1 MARMTNGAENTQLQG
16 RHAVVTGG
24 ARGIG
29 AAVAERLHALGCQLS
44 LMDLAEEALRAK
56 CTELSDAHA
65 VTVDVTDEDR
75 VQRGF
80 AQAESALGPIEILV
94 NCAGIA
100 ESAPLA
106 KTDMAMWERT
116 LAVNL
121 TGTFLATRAVLP
133 AMVAKNWGR
142 IVSIV
147 STAGLIGYA
156 YTPAYCASKHG
167 VIGLTRALALEV
179 ARTGLTVNAVCP
191 TFTETEL
198 LERTLQ
204 NIIDKTGCTR
214 DDAIKQL
221 QRVNP
226 QNRFIQPAEIA
237 QTVAWLCLP
246 GSESVTGQAIALAGG
261 EVM

>member
-1 MARMTNGAENTQLQG
+1 MTKGQENAQLQG
-16 RHAVVTGG
+16 RHAAVTGA

-29 AAVAERLHALGCQLS
+29 AAVAERLHALGCNLT
-44 LMDLAEEALRAK
+44 LLDLAEDALQAK
-56 CTELSDAHA
+56 STELAGA
-65 VTVDVTDEDR
+65 QPIVVNVTDEER
-75 VQRGF
+75 VQQAF
-80 AQAESALGPIEILV
+80 TQAESALGPVEILV

-106 KTDMAMWERT
+106 KTDMAMWDRT

-121 TGTFLATRAVLP
+121 TGTFLTTRAVLP
-133 AMVAKNWGR
+133 GMVAKDWGR
-142 IVSIV
+142 IISIV

-204 NIIDKTGCTR
+204 NIIEKTGCTR
-214 DDAIKQL
+214 DDAVKQL
-221 QRVNP
+221 KRVNP
-226 QNRFIQPAEIA
+226 QNRFIQPVEIA

>member
-1 MARMTNGAENTQLQG
+1 MAKDSETLQG

-29 AAVAERLHALGCQLS
+29 AAVADRLDTLGCKLT
-44 LMDLAEEALRAK
+44 LMDLAEDPLASKSESLSNAL
-56 CTELSDAHA
+56 A
-65 VTVDVTDEDR
+65 VPVDVTDEQR
-75 VQRGF
+75 VASAF
-80 AQAESALGPIEILV
+80 EQALAGHGPVDILV

-100 ESAPLA
+100 ESAPLS
-106 KTDMAMWERT
+106 KTSMAMWDRT
-116 LAVNL
+116 IAVNL
-121 TGTFLATRAVLP
+121 TGTFLATRAALP
-133 AMVAKNWGR
+133 EMIKRDWGR
-142 IVSIV
+142 IVSVV

-167 VIGLTRALALEV
+167 VIGMTRSLALEV
-179 ARTGLTVNAVCP
+179 ARTGLTVNAICP

-204 NIIDKTGCTR
+204 NIVDKTGCTIEE
-214 DDAIKQL
+214 AAKQL
-221 QRVNP
+221 KKVNP

-237 QTVAWLCLP
+237 STVAWLCLP

>member
-1 MARMTNGAENTQLQG
+1 MVENLQE

-29 AAVAERLHALGCQLS
+29 AAVADKLHALGCKLT
-44 LMDLAEEALRAK
+44 LMDIMENPLDDK
-56 CTELSDAHA
+56 CRVLSGARG
-65 VTVDVTDEDR
+65 VVVDVTDETS
-75 VQRGF
+75 VTQGF
-80 AQAESALGPIEILV
+80 EQALDEHGAVDILV

-100 ESAPLA
+100 ESAPFA
-106 KTDMAMWERT
+106 KTDKAMWDRT

-121 TGTFLATRAVLP
+121 TGTFLCTRAVLP
-133 AMVAKNWGR
+133 NMVTRDWGR
-142 IVSIV
+142 LISVV

-167 VIGLTRALALEV
+167 VIGLTRSLALEV

-198 LERTLQ
+198 LQRSLQ
-204 NIIDKTGCTR
+204 NIVDKTGCTLEE
-214 DDAIKQL
+214 AAKQL
-221 QRVNP
+221 KKVNP
-226 QNRFIQPAEIA
+226 QNRFIQPTEIA
-237 QTVAWLCLP
+237 STVAWLCLP